1 MIPNSL
7 DRDFVGYG
15 GTPPDPRW
23 PGGAR
28 LALNFVLNYE
38 EGSEYSMMDRD
49 GVSDMALT
57 ELASAAVPRG
67 DRDLAAES
75 MFEYGSRVGFWR
87 LHRLF
92 QERGLPMTVYACALA
107 LERNAPAA
115 AAIQGAGYD
124 ICCHGWRWVEHFKLS
139 EAEEREHIRLAVES
153 LQRTVGARPLGWYCR
168 YGPSVNTRRLVME
181 EGGFVYDSDSYA
193 DELPY
198 YVQAQGRSHLVVP
211 YTLTNNDLKW
221 GTGNIGSGEDFFTIL
236 REAFDM
242 LYEEGRTAPKMM
254 NVGMHMRLLGHPGR
268 AYGLAKFLDYVK
280 AKRDVWI
287 CKRIDLARHWLAQH
301 PAEAAA

>member
-38 EGSEYSMMDRD
+38 EGSEYSMMDQD

-115 AAIQGAGYD
+115 AAIQAAGYD

-153 LQRTVGARPLGWYCR
+153 LQRTVGSRPLGWYCR

-198 YVQAQGRSHLVVP
+198 YVQAQGRPHLVVP

-221 GTGNIGSGEDFFTIL
+221 GTGNIGSGEDFFTVL

-242 LYEEGRTAPKMM
+242 LHDEGRSAPKMM

-280 AKRDVWI
+280 AKPDVWI

-301 PAEAAA
+301 PAEVAA